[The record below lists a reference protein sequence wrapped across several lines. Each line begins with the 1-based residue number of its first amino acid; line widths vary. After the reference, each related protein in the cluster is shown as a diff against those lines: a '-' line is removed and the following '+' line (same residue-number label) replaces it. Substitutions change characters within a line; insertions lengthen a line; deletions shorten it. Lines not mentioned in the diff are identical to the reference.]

1 MTDLI
6 DKYRALAAGGEAL
19 RGLTVL
25 RYADEIGALIRG
37 YGAQTLLDYGCGG
50 GDAYRKP
57 HKLHE
62 KWGIEHPIMY
72 DPAFPKYARSVAGQT
87 FDGVISIDVLEHLA
101 DEAEARHVVHTL
113 FGHAEH
119 FVFASHCSRPAKK
132 SWPDGTNLHSLI
144 RPAQWWEALFAEA
157 GTAARLAGRSVH
169 WQLRETP

>member
-1 MTDLI
+1 MTLI
-6 DKYRALAAGGEAL
+6 DQYRKLAAGGYAL

-25 RYADEIGALIRG
+25 AYADEIGALIRQ
-37 YGAQTLLDYGCGG
+37 YGAKTLLDYGCGA
-50 GDAYRKP
+50 GDAYRSP

-62 KWGIEHPIMY
+62 RWGVKRPTPY
-72 DPAFPKYARSVAGQT
+72 DPAFPKYARPVAGE
-87 FDGVISIDVLEHLA
+87 FDGVFSIDVLEHLA
-101 DEAEARHVVHTL
+101 DEDEARHVVHTL

-157 GTAARLAGRSVH
+157 GTAARLTGRNVH